1 MLHACS
7 VVAMSQT
14 WVDFLVP
21 KADHAPWN
29 RLSAQRITTYI
40 FLKVACNFF
49 LFHLTIEYF
58 QGKT

>member
-1 MLHACS
+1 
-7 VVAMSQT
+7 MSQT